1 MDDRFSMI
9 YYGMDVLFIMFHM
22 LHDVHYILWYV
33 CYAQYSMVYLC
44 MMYDVM
50 YYGMDACMKC
60 IIYRMFVMVCMDKY
74 TMDCMY
80 EIQCIYIR
88 VCTKYE

>member
-33 CYAQYSMVYLC
+33 CYVQYSMVYLC

-50 YYGMDACMKC
+50 YD
-60 IIYRMFVMVCMDKY
+60 
-74 TMDCMY
+74 T
-80 EIQCIYIR
+80 
-88 VCTKYE
+88 